1 MTRAVGVSAPSF
13 IRDRA
18 SSTPSRVATVR
29 SFHCCVI
36 FFGVDVSIVGATC
49 PSLQLLMPVWVIS
62 GPLPSQLKLTGT
74 FLSLSPGSQVQG
86 FLFDEHL
93 GGQVLSP
100 AGDYLFA
107 SLGNA
112 RELSRMI

>member
-1 MTRAVGVSAPSF
+1 MLWVFSAPSF
-13 IRDRA
+13 FIRDGA
-18 SSTPSRVATVR
+18 SPTPSRVAAVS
-29 SFHCCVI
+29 SFHCRVI
-36 FFGVDVSIVGATC
+36 FFGVDASIVGATC

-62 GPLPSQLKLTGT
+62 GPLPSQLKLTGA
-74 FLSLSPGSQVQG
+74 FLSLSRGSQVQG
-86 FLFDEHL
+86 FLFNEHL
-93 GGQVLSP
+93 GGQELIP

>member
-1 MTRAVGVSAPSF
+1 MLWVFSAPSF
-13 IRDRA
+13 FIRDGA
-18 SSTPSRVATVR
+18 SPTPSRVAAVS
-29 SFHCCVI
+29 SFHCRVI
-36 FFGVDVSIVGATC
+36 FFGVDASIVGATC

-62 GPLPSQLKLTGT
+62 GPLPSQLKLTGA

-86 FLFDEHL
+86 FLFNEHL
-93 GGQVLSP
+93 GGQELIP